1 MGKKFLNSWTDPFFL
16 ILLLNLAIRGAM
28 SGVPIDPFS
37 GNMPTIDSEPERLFL
52 YVTLENYVYETWMR
66 LYSCLTRKTK
76 SEMLPGFRNGS
87 ISPKEIQREIGKILE
102 PYNCSIQV
110 EYFPS
115 NTISP
120 VNIAALMRKY
130 GRNPSIRAVKAVY
143 LDYLDLLQPDEKN
156 EFYRLDL
163 GAITSRLKTIAASF
177 EIPII
182 TATQLNREAYRREKD
197 KGLGME
203 TISESIQK
211 VFIADF
217 GAIIQ
222 RIENPMDQTNGDQPP
237 QPIKAIL
244 KVEKN
249 RDGRVGKMDLY
260 FDYPRSRILTSEEYR
275 EEFGRILQI

>member
-1 MGKKFLNSWTDPFFL
+1 
-16 ILLLNLAIRGAM
+16 
-28 SGVPIDPFS
+28 
-37 GNMPTIDSEPERLFL
+37 
-52 YVTLENYVYETWMR
+52 MR

-76 SEMLPGFRNGS
+76 EEMLPGIRNGS
-87 ISPKEIQREIGKILE
+87 IPPREIQEEIGKILA

-120 VNIAALMRKY
+120 VNIAALIKKY
-130 GRNPSIRAVKAVY
+130 GRNPHLRVVKAVY

-163 GAITSRLKTIAASF
+163 GAITSRLKTIAASS

-197 KGLGME
+197 KDLGME

-222 RIENPMDQTNGDQPP
+222 RAENPMDQTNGDQPLKP
-237 QPIKAIL
+237 VKAIL

-249 RDGRVGKMDLY
+249 RDGKVGKMDMY
-260 FDYPRSRILTSEEYR
+260 FDYPRSRILTGEEYR
-275 EEFGRILQI
+275 KEFGGTLQI